1 MTVILVRHGRS
12 TANTSGVL
20 AGRTPGVS
28 LDDLGREQAAALVA
42 RLADHHGAIRAVVRS
57 PLDRCAQTVAP
68 LLGALR
74 SAPGR
79 DGDVVEEVVD
89 DLAEVDYG
97 SWTGR
102 TIKEL
107 LKEPM
112 WQVVQRQPSAAVF
125 PGGEGLA
132 QMSARS
138 VAAIRSL
145 DRRFA
150 GESGDGLWVACS
162 HGDVIKSVIADA
174 MGMHLDSFQRIV
186 VDTASITVIRY
197 GSTRPYI
204 HTVNNTATV
213 SVPAPRPPRPEDG
226 ADDAVV
232 GGETGAHLRP
242 DHLHAPP
249 HPAPTHH
256 PGPPAHPGY
265 PHEPD
270 PLHDRRVRG

>member
-12 TANTSGVL
+12 TANTSGIL
-20 AGRTPGVS
+20 AGRTPGVG
-28 LDDLGREQAAALVA
+28 LDDLGREQADALVG

-74 SAPGR
+74 AAPER
-79 DGDVVEEVVD
+79 ADEVVEEAVN

-102 TIKEL
+102 TIKDL
-107 LKEPM
+107 LQEPL
-112 WQVVQRQPSAAVF
+112 WRVVQRQPSAAVF

-145 DRRFA
+145 DRRFV

-204 HTVNNTATV
+204 HTVNNTAAV
-213 SVPAPRPPRPEDG
+213 SVPAPRPPRPDDG

-242 DHLHAPP
+242 DHPHAPP
-249 HPAPTHH
+249 HPAPPHH
-256 PGPPAHPGY
+256 PGPPAHPGH
-265 PHEPD
+265 PHEPGS
-270 PLHDRRVRG
+270 LHDRRVRG